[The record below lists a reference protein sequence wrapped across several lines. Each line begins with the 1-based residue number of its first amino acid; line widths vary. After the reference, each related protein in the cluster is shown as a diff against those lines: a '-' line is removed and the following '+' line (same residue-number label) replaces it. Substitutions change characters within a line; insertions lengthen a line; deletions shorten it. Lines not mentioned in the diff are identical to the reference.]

1 MSNALKGIIAGF
13 VATLV
18 LSGLMILNSTIG
30 LMPQIDIVRLLTTL
44 GTLTTASAWMDHFIV
59 GAVVWGLLFAAVD
72 ATTTRPALWMKG
84 MIFGVF
90 AWLMMLVTF
99 LPLAGAGFLGAKME
113 ITTLVGLLFLHLIYG
128 VVLGATY
135 GFLGVLVPVKAAVIL
150 TKEEKEEIDVAGPN
164 PFTKNSGDINDHVT
178 SSSPSGKTVLIT
190 FGCLAGFF
198 ALLVLAMEYRTT
210 LGF

>member
-1 MSNALKGIIAGF
+1 MPNELKGVIAGF

-59 GAVVWGLLFAAVD
+59 GALVWGLLFAAVD
-72 ATTTRPALWMKG
+72 ATTTRPALWLKG

-90 AWLMMLVTF
+90 AWVMMMVTF
-99 LPLAGAGFLGAKME
+99 MPLAGAGFFGAK
-113 ITTLVGLLFLHLIYG
+113 IGTTAVVGLLFLHLVYGIVLG
-128 VVLGATY
+128 VVYGLLG
-135 GFLGVLVPVKAAVIL
+135 FWVPVKAAVIL
-150 TKEEKEEIDVAGPN
+150 PKEEQMLVAGPN
-164 PFTKNSGDINDHVT
+164 PHTTSSADINDHVL
-178 SSSPSGKTVLIT
+178 SSSPAGKAVLIA
-190 FGCLAGFF
+190 FGCLVGFF
-198 ALLVLAMEYRTT
+198 ALLVLAMRFRTT

>member
-1 MSNALKGIIAGF
+1 MPNALKGVIAGF

-18 LSGLMILNSTIG
+18 LSALMILNSTIG

-59 GAVVWGLLFAAVD
+59 GAVVWGLLFAVAVD
-72 ATTTRPALWMKG
+72 TITARAAFWMKG

-90 AWLMMLVTF
+90 AWLMMMVTF
-99 LPLAGAGFLGAKME
+99 MPLAGAGFFGAKIG
-113 ITTLVGLLFLHLIYG
+113 ITAVVGLLFLHLVYGIVLG
-128 VVLGATY
+128 VVYGLLG
-135 GFLGVLVPVKAAVIL
+135 FWVPVKAALIL
-150 TKEEKEEIDVAGPN
+150 PKEEQVVVAGPN
-164 PFTKNSGDINDHVT
+164 PYTMSSADINDNVL
-178 SSSPSGKTVLIT
+178 SSSPAGKTVLIT
-190 FGCLAGFF
+190 FGCLIGFF